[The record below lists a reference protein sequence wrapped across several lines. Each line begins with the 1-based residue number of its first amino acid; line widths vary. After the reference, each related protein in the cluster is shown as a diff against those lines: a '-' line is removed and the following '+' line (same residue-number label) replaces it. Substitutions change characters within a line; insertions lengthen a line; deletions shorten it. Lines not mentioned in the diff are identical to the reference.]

1 MVINHQ
7 KLRLQNLK
15 LIFLVTLRSFDLECH
30 IQSTVKIELVTF
42 VLVSVKFRKLRSLYR
57 ENKKLDLHKT
67 SLFMP
72 FPILWASSVEQ
83 KLFSK
88 NCSIVKLWNTLCF
101 EFELYVVMLNLLH
114 YIKLGKVSATPYCNY
129 SLLYFL
135 LLDIFCST
143 IRDFVEYRLLFPVAI
158 LFCILTICYYTSY
171 VLHEVLLTRLF
182 IVEYNYG
189 CCEKYCWLYQ
199 LSLSLKY
206 FLWDSTNKIECC

>member
-30 IQSTVKIELVTF
+30 SQSTVKIELVTF
-42 VLVSVKFRKLRSLYR
+42 VLVSVKFRKLRSLYG

-83 KLFSK
+83 KLFLK

-101 EFELYVVMLNLLH
+101 EFELHVAMLNLLH

-143 IRDFVEYRLLFPVAI
+143 IWDFVEYRLLFLVAN
-158 LFCILTICYYTSY
+158 LCCIY
-171 VLHEVLLTRLF
+171 VLHGVLLTKLY

-189 CCEKYCWLYQ
+189 YCEKYCWLYQ
-199 LSLSLKY
+199 LFLSLKY
-206 FLWDSTNKIECC
+206 FLRDSTNNIECC

>member
-30 IQSTVKIELVTF
+30 SQSTVKIELVTF
-42 VLVSVKFRKLRSLYR
+42 VLVSVKFRKLRSLYG

-83 KLFSK
+83 KLFLK

-143 IRDFVEYRLLFPVAI
+143 IWDFVEYRLLFLAAN
-158 LFCILTICYYTSY
+158 LCCIY
-171 VLHEVLLTRLF
+171 VLHGVLLTKLY

-189 CCEKYCWLYQ
+189 YCKKYCWLYQ
-199 LSLSLKY
+199 LFLSLKY
-206 FLWDSTNKIECC
+206 FLRDSTNNIECC

>member
-15 LIFLVTLRSFDLECH
+15 LIFLVTLRSFDHECH

-206 FLWDSTNKIECC
+206 FL

>member
-57 ENKKLDLHKT
+57 ENKKIDLHET

-189 CCEKYCWLYQ
+189 YCEKYCWLYQ

>member
-30 IQSTVKIELVTF
+30 SQSTVKIELVTF

-143 IRDFVEYRLLFPVAI
+143 IWDFVVYRLLFPVAN
-158 LFCILTICYYTSY
+158 LCCIY
-171 VLHEVLLTRLF
+171 VLHGVLLTKLY

-189 CCEKYCWLYQ
+189 YCEKYCWLYQ
-199 LSLSLKY
+199 LFLSLKY
-206 FLWDSTNKIECC
+206 FLRDSTNNIECC

>member
-30 IQSTVKIELVTF
+30 SQSTVKIELVTF
-42 VLVSVKFRKLRSLYR
+42 VLVSVKFRKLRSLYG

-83 KLFSK
+83 KLFLK

-143 IRDFVEYRLLFPVAI
+143 IWDFVEYRLLFLVAN
-158 LFCILTICYYTSY
+158 LCCIY
-171 VLHEVLLTRLF
+171 VLHGVLLTKLY

-189 CCEKYCWLYQ
+189 YCEKYCWLYQ
-199 LSLSLKY
+199 LFLSLKY
-206 FLWDSTNKIECC
+206 FLRDSTNNIECC

>member
-30 IQSTVKIELVTF
+30 SQSTVKIELVTF
-42 VLVSVKFRKLRSLYR
+42 VLVSVKFRKLRSLYG

-72 FPILWASSVEQ
+72 LPILWASSVEQ
-83 KLFSK
+83 KLFLK

-143 IRDFVEYRLLFPVAI
+143 IWDFVEYRLLFLVAN
-158 LFCILTICYYTSY
+158 LCCIY
-171 VLHEVLLTRLF
+171 VLHGVLLTKLY

-189 CCEKYCWLYQ
+189 YCEKYCWLYQ
-199 LSLSLKY
+199 HFLSLKY
-206 FLWDSTNKIECC
+206 FLRDSTNNIECC

>member
-30 IQSTVKIELVTF
+30 SQSTVKIELVTF
-42 VLVSVKFRKLRSLYR
+42 VLVSVKFRKLRSLYG

-83 KLFSK
+83 KLFLK

-101 EFELYVVMLNLLH
+101 EFELYVAMLNLLH

-143 IRDFVEYRLLFPVAI
+143 IWDFVEYRLLFPVAI
-158 LFCILTICYYTSY
+158 LCCIY
-171 VLHEVLLTRLF
+171 VLHEVLLTKLY
-182 IVEYNYG
+182 IAEYNYDY
-189 CCEKYCWLYQ
+189 CEKYCWLYQ
-199 LSLSLKY
+199 LFLSVKY
-206 FLWDSTNKIECC
+206 FLWDSTNKIEYC

>member
-30 IQSTVKIELVTF
+30 SQSTVKIELVTF

-83 KLFSK
+83 KLFLK

-135 LLDIFCST
+135 LLEIFCST
-143 IRDFVEYRLLFPVAI
+143 IWDFVVYRLLFPVAN
-158 LFCILTICYYTSY
+158 LCCIY
-171 VLHEVLLTRLF
+171 VLHGVLLTKLY

-189 CCEKYCWLYQ
+189 YCEKYCWLYQ
-199 LSLSLKY
+199 LFLSLKY
-206 FLWDSTNKIECC
+206 FLRDSTNNIECC

>member
-171 VLHEVLLTRLF
+171 VLHEVLLTKLY

-189 CCEKYCWLYQ
+189 HCEKYCWLYQ

>member
-30 IQSTVKIELVTF
+30 SQSTVKIELVTF
-42 VLVSVKFRKLRSLYR
+42 VLVSVKFRKLRSLYG

-72 FPILWASSVEQ
+72 LPILWASSVEQ
-83 KLFSK
+83 KLFLK

-143 IRDFVEYRLLFPVAI
+143 IWDFVEYRLLFLVAN
-158 LFCILTICYYTSY
+158 LCCIY
-171 VLHEVLLTRLF
+171 VLHGVLLTKLY

-189 CCEKYCWLYQ
+189 YCEKYCWLYQ
-199 LSLSLKY
+199 LFLSLKY
-206 FLWDSTNKIECC
+206 FLRDSTNNIECC